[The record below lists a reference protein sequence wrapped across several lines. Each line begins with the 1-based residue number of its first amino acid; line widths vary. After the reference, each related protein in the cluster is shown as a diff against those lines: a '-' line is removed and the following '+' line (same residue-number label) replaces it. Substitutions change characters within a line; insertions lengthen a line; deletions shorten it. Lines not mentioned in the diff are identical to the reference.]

1 MITGAETTQALA
13 KPVGIQLEGRLPVVQ
28 TAEAVAL
35 GLRDGQ
41 VVEGPVELR
50 DGQLKLLLQ
59 GRALDLPPGVL
70 AKAGERL
77 ALVAQLS
84 PGGLWQLRP
93 QALATSANPLPAPVL
108 GGALERLWFRPPGME
123 ALLQLLQPG
132 ALQALLRGA
141 PDPAMAEL
149 LQRWG
154 RRLPSMGQLT
164 PDGLRQAIS
173 QSGWMSEKHLLQGRG
188 GLAAQDLKST
198 LRELLRAWGGAPT
211 SVSELLG
218 RAVEEVEARQLQ
230 TLETPGGREPT
241 FLLALPFRDADPVEM
256 RWQRGRRRPGQQHA
270 PLTVHLHSRS
280 RALGELWLQTR
291 IAEQTQVELV
301 MWALREDVVL
311 AAQQASGD
319 LRESLSDAG
328 LEVQT
333 LQFVHGR
340 RPAAWDESVGLA
352 PDTGSVVD
360 TQA

>member
-1 MITGAETTQALA
+1 MITGAETAQALA
-13 KPVGIQLEGRLPVVQ
+13 KPVGIQLEGRLPVLQ
-28 TAEAVAL
+28 TAEAAAL

-41 VVEGPVELR
+41 VVEGPVALR

-59 GRALDLPPGVL
+59 GRAIDLPPGL
-70 AKAGERL
+70 QAKAGERL
-77 ALVAQLS
+77 ALVAQMG
-84 PGGLWQLRP
+84 PAGLWQLRP
-93 QALATSANPLPAPVL
+93 QAMAAAANPAPVL

-132 ALQALLRGA
+132 AMQALLRGA
-141 PDPAMAEL
+141 PDPALAEL
-149 LQRWG
+149 LQRWV
-154 RRLPSMGQLT
+154 RRQPSMGQLT
-164 PDGLRQAIS
+164 PDGLRQAVV

-188 GLAAQDLKST
+188 VLAAQDLKNT
-198 LRELLRAWGGAPT
+198 LRELLRTWGGAPT
-211 SVSELLG
+211 KVSELIG
-218 RAVEEVEARQLQ
+218 RALEELEARQLQ

-241 FLLALPFRDADPVEM
+241 FLMALPFRDFDPVSM

-280 RALGELWLQTR
+280 QALGELWLQTR

-311 AAQQASGD
+311 AAQRASGE
-319 LRESLSDAG
+319 LRESLGDAG
-328 LEVQT
+328 LQVQG

-340 RPAAWDESVGLA
+340 RPAGWDEADGPV